1 MSDNPPIVLCVDDDS
16 DDQLMVSETIMGLEP
31 SIIVA
36 KAFNGLEAL
45 QYLNTSINEVKMPCL
60 IIMDI
65 NMPLLDG
72 KQTLVRIKKDERL
85 KNIPVVMFTTSDSI
99 LDKTFC
105 DQWGVEFMTKP
116 VKQNDL
122 RHIVEKLLTFC
133 SDSK

>member
-1 MSDNPPIVLCVDDDS
+1 MPGNPPIVLCVDDDS

-36 KAFNGLEAL
+36 TAFNGLEAL

-85 KNIPVVMFTTSDSI
+85 KKFR
-99 LDKTFC
+99 L
-105 DQWGVEFMTKP
+105 
-116 VKQNDL
+116 
-122 RHIVEKLLTFC
+122 
-133 SDSK
+133 